1 MSFIVE
7 VPIIN
12 PVALQIGYVAIRWY
26 SLAYI
31 FGLISALLFLKKINQ
46 KYHLMTAK
54 AEESWINWAILGI
67 IIGGRLGYVIFYN
80 FSFYLLHPLDILK
93 IWQGGM
99 SFHGGLIGSIVAM
112 YFFCKKYHVNF
123 LKLCDCIAII
133 SPIGIFFG
141 RIANFIN
148 LELYGRVTNSENY
161 GFIFTAIDNQKR
173 HPSQL
178 YEAILE
184 GIIPFLILYILS
196 RNSKIISKLG
206 LLSGMFLIL
215 YGSAR
220 IFVENFREPDSHIG
234 FIANQMTMGQ
244 ILSLPIVLIGL
255 FLIIYNKKI

>member
-31 FGLISALLFLKKINQ
+31 FGLISALLFLKKFNQ

-99 SFHGGLIGSIVAM
+99 SFHGGLIGSIIAM
-112 YFFCKKYHVNF
+112 YFFCNKYQVNF

-148 LELYGRVTNSENY
+148 LELYGRVTNSESY

-255 FLIIYNKKI
+255 FLIIYNRKI